1 MRCIHS
7 VGVAVGKDSKIAA
20 AVAAGEDF
28 AAADGRGFVVAVGVG
43 VAVADRRF
51 VVAVGVV
58 VADRRFVAVV
68 AAVVDKDSSV
78 VGIAGGTGLGFEV
91 ALREVEIGR
100 GSAVGRTMNL

>member
-1 MRCIHS
+1 MRCIRS

-20 AVAAGEDF
+20 AVAVGKDF
-28 AAADGRGFVVAVGVG
+28 AAGGGRGFVVAVEFAVG

-51 VVAVGVV
+51 VV
-58 VADRRFVAVV
+58 VV
-68 AAVVDKDSSV
+68 AAVVDRDSSV

-100 GSAVGRTMNL
+100 DSAVGRTMNP